1 MKGVSLLKERGYIE
15 KLWREEKYRVLLH
28 SQSHYNAIRERL
40 KHKPSYNEIN
50 LMVKEAIQ
58 IAPSQGSVMNAYDH
72 MWGYFKKLATE
83 EEKETATKLK
93 HQFKHQDIPI
103 EDLLSF
109 LRSLAY
115 QYDVQYLKDSSVLKA

>member
-1 MKGVSLLKERGYIE
+1 MKERGYIE

-28 SQSHYNAIRERL
+28 SQS
-40 KHKPSYNEIN
+40 PSYNEIN
-50 LMVKEAIQ
+50 LIVKEAIQ
-58 IAPSQGSVMNAYDH
+58 IPPSQGSVMNAYDH

-115 QYDVQYLKDSSVLKA
+115 QYDVQYLKDSTVLKA